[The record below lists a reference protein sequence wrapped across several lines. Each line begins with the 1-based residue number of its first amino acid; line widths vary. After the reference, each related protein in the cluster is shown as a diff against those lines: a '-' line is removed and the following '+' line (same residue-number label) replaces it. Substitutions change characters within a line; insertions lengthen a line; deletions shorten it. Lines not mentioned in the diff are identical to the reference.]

1 MAALLPFCLGGKNH
15 LLKRRKMKLRFP
27 LAVLLLAACNASAM
41 ERPSK
46 EKDTLLH
53 AQSFVTDFGS
63 ENERPL
69 ELALLLGAMVF
80 PVILICSHEAYQS
93 IRARR
98 LFPQGSLLPL
108 PSVNVSRVSREVG
121 NVHCHWN
128 ECIL

>member
-1 MAALLPFCLGGKNH
+1 
-15 LLKRRKMKLRFP
+15 MKLRFL
-27 LAVLLLAACNASAM
+27 LAVLLLAACNASAV

-46 EKDTLLH
+46 AKDTVLQ
-53 AQSFVTDFGS
+53 AQTFVIDIGS
-63 ENERPL
+63 DNEHPL

-80 PVILICSHEAYQS
+80 PVILICSHEVYQS
-93 IRARR
+93 IRARL